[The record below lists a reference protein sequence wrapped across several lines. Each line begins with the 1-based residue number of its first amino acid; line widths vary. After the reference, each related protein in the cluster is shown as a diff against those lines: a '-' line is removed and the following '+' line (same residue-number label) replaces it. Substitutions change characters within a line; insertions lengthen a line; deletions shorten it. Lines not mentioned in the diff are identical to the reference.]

1 MAGSADGLRGPS
13 APVAVRVDDW
23 GWRYAGRNAWA
34 VSGLSLNIQPGER
47 VLLLGASGAGKST
60 VLAGLAGVL
69 GGDDDGETVGSVT
82 VGGRRPAEARGA
94 SGLLLQDPDSQ
105 VILARV
111 GDDVAFACE
120 NLGVP
125 REQIWP
131 RVRDALDAVRLRVPL
146 DHPTAELSGGQKQ
159 RLALAGLL
167 AMRPGLLLLDEPTA
181 NLDPDGVIEV
191 REAVESV
198 LEATGAT
205 LIVVEHRV
213 AVWRGIVD
221 RVIVLASDGGVLADG
236 HPDAVL
242 ADTSNELRA
251 AGVWLPDEPVP
262 VAREVVTGAPLLTAD
277 ALAFGRGPAVV
288 RRARR
293 GRRGH
298 ADRTADLAAAAL
310 PDRVDARIAE
320 GSALALVGRN
330 GAGKSTLALT
340 FGGLLP
346 PLGGVLRAE
355 AALAGQAGQE
365 PSAWRSRDLLTRIGS
380 VFQNPEHQFVA
391 STVRDELAI
400 GPRVLREPES
410 AVTAR
415 VDELLDRLSL
425 APFADA
431 NPFTLSGGQKRRLS
445 VATALATRPTVLVLD
460 EPTFG
465 QDANTWAGLVSM
477 IAELRADGH
486 AIVAATHD
494 DEFVTAIGAT
504 RLALGAG
511 TEVRA

>member
-1 MAGSADGLRGPS
+1 M
-13 APVAVRVDDW
+13 
-23 GWRYAGRNAWA
+23 
-34 VSGLSLNIQPGER
+34 
-47 VLLLGASGAGKST
+47 LLLGASGAGKST

-69 GGDDDGETVGSVT
+69 GGDDDGESTGSIA

-131 RVRDALDAVRLRVPL
+131 RVRQALDAVNLRVPL
-146 DHPTAELSGGQKQ
+146 DHPTAQLSGGQKQ

-181 NLDPDGVIEV
+181 NLDPEGVVEV
-191 REAVESV
+191 REAVASV
-198 LEATGAT
+198 LADSGAT

-213 AVWRGIVD
+213 SIWRGLVD
-221 RVIVLASDGGVLADG
+221 RVIVLSAEGGVLADG

-242 ADTSNELRA
+242 ADTSNELRR
-251 AGVWLPDEPVP
+251 AGVWLPDEPVRAAAA
-262 VAREVVTGAPLLTAD
+262 VTTGAPLLTAD
-277 ALAFGRGPAVV
+277 ALAFGRGPAIA
-288 RRARR
+288 RRAKRGSGAAERR
-293 GRRGH
+293 STTAMRPATAH
-298 ADRTADLAAAAL
+298 ASVL

-340 FGGLLP
+340 LGGLLP

-355 AALAGQAGQE
+355 RALAGDADAE

-391 STVRDELAI
+391 STVREELAV
-400 GPRVLREPES
+400 GLRAMHEPDGT
-410 AVTAR
+410 VTAR
-415 VDELLDRLSL
+415 VDELLARLAL

-445 VATALATRPTVLVLD
+445 VATALAARPTLLVLD

-465 QDANTWAGLVSM
+465 QDANTWAGLVEM

-494 DEFVTAIGAT
+494 DEFVTAIGAD
-504 RLALGAG
+504 RLRLGASS
-511 TEVRA
+511 EVTA